1 MDQSSM
7 ATFDLRTGE
16 ERFPTLWFA
25 LLQEHGEDPQKTP
38 ESVLGIAFLEQLDPE
53 QGEWTWLYVGKWASA
68 GLSVVGAALTIL
80 TMIGDGN
87 PLLWLSLS
95 ALTGAAAWECD
106 RRLRKPSH
114 RELQARLRTSEQ
126 HKWFVRLE
134 TCRAKFEAGK
144 SSAMRQRG
152 DGASVIARQ
161 EFAGLNGLRLIVR
174 SGAIDARAK
183 AQELFV
189 EVPRAVLNERT
200 KPRDT
205 VVSPMPQAHG
215 AEHELD
221 LGIAPVS
228 PVRET
233 DHPFTG
239 IAEIAFTAAL
249 NTYLEATPKS
259 LSEKDQFRY
268 VNLEAWKLV
277 QRDPCL
283 QTGQIA
289 ARVREGAE
297 KRGRHIDY
305 TDDVLGKIVGRS
317 ASGTYGTFKAFLIKQ
332 GLAR

>member
-1 MDQSSM
+1 M

-16 ERFPTLWFA
+16 ERFPTLWAA
-25 LLQEHGEDPQKTP
+25 LLQEHGEDGKKTP
-38 ESVLGIAFLEQLDPE
+38 ESVLGIAFLERLDPE

-80 TMIGDGN
+80 TTIGDGN
-87 PLLWLSLS
+87 PVPWLCLAVLS
-95 ALTGAAAWECD
+95 GAAAWECD

-144 SSAMRQRG
+144 STVMRQRG
-152 DGASVIARQ
+152 DGASVIAKE

-183 AQELFV
+183 AQELFI
-189 EVPRAVLNERT
+189 EVPRVVLDERA
-200 KPRDT
+200 KSR
-205 VVSPMPQAHG
+205 VSAPSPKPQARDDEHG
-215 AEHELD
+215 LG
-221 LGIAPVS
+221 LGIVPAS
-228 PVRET
+228 PVREA

-239 IAEIAFTAAL
+239 IAESAFTEAL
-249 NTYLEATPKS
+249 NTYLEAAPKS

-268 VNLEAWKLV
+268 VNMETWKIV
-277 QRDPCL
+277 QGDPCL

-317 ASGTYGTFKAFLIKQ
+317 ASGTYGAFKALLIKQ
-332 GLAR
+332 GLVR